1 MENTRCLLWNHS
13 NNSEKQLSKAESFL
27 KIWNE
32 QGRVIDIWKDYLKK
46 KIEKYYKNDLT
57 SCVPVAR
64 FWFDFKQT
72 LNDVKAK
79 IDSTKWIK

>member
-32 QGRVIDIWKDYLKK
+32 QGRVIDIWKDYFKK

-57 SCVPVAR
+57 SCATVAR

-72 LNDVKAK
+72 LNDIKAK